1 MSEKLLLKGGRVLDP
16 SQDLDG
22 VRDILLA
29 DGMVAALGEQIDA
42 PEDTRIIDCAGLLVT
57 PGLIDVHVHLRE
69 PGGEHKETIA
79 SGARAAAAGGFTA
92 VCAMPNTDPAMDDP
106 ASVGFVAAEGRRAQ
120 AARVYPVGCIS
131 VGRSGERLAPVGE
144 MVDAGAVRALVSD
157 GRSLLPAGITG
168 QEGDFGRGDLV
179 AVVGPD
185 GAAIAHGLSNY
196 GAADL
201 EKIAGSD
208 SRRIQAILGHEYGA
222 EVIHRNNLA
231 IVGSSV
237 TS

>member
-22 VRDILLA
+22 PRDILLA

-69 PGGEHKETIA
+69 PGGEHKETIT

-92 VCAMPNTDPAMDDP
+92 VCAMPNTDPAIDDP
-106 ASVGFVAAEGRRAQ
+106 ASVSFVAAEGRRAQ

-144 MVDAGAVRALVSD
+144 MVEAGAVAITD
-157 GRSLLPAGITG
+157 GLI
-168 QEGDFGRGDLV
+168 D
-179 AVVGPD
+179 
-185 GAAIAHGLSNY
+185 
-196 GAADL
+196 
-201 EKIAGSD
+201 
-208 SRRIQAILGHEYGA
+208 
-222 EVIHRNNLA
+222 VIDVA
-231 IVGSSV
+231 IVHLVVVASVILMGHFQIVVFVWIYHPLVGSHHIPRIV
-237 TS
+237 QHLLLGE

>member
-1 MSEKLLLKGGRVLDP
+1 MSKKLLLKGGRVLDP

-29 DGMVAALGEQIDA
+29 DGMVAALGEQIAA

-92 VCAMPNTDPAMDDP
+92 VCAMPNTDPAIDDP
-106 ASVGFVAAEGRRAQ
+106 ASVSFVAAEGRRAQ

-144 MVDAGAVRALVSD
+144 MVEAGAVAITDDGPLVLTA
-157 GRSLLPAGITG
+157 R
-168 QEGDFGRGDLV
+168 
-179 AVVGPD
+179 
-185 GAAIAHGLSNY
+185 Y
-196 GAADL
+196 
-201 EKIAGSD
+201 
-208 SRRIQAILGHEYGA
+208 
-222 EVIHRNNLA
+222 
-231 IVGSSV
+231 
-237 TS
+237 